1 MFEHDQCGKKVQLY
15 SRVRLE
21 DWMLKLPTSQRGD
34 LIAAN
39 CDTSA
44 GYVLK
49 CCYTRNYEVA
59 PTFKLKIAVGL
70 DKASQGQVDFRD
82 HVADRDDI
90 DWHYVHKVLG
100 QRLRAEA
107 QAKREALAA

>member
-1 MFEHDQCGKKVQLY
+1 MFEHDQGGKKVSLY

-21 DWMLKLPTSQRGD
+21 DWMLSLPTTQRAD
-34 LIAAN
+34 LIQRY
-39 CDTSA
+39 CGTTP
-44 GYVLK
+44 GYALK
-49 CCYTRNYEVA
+49 CVYTRNYEIA

-82 HVADRDDI
+82 HVADRDEI
-90 DWHYVHKVLG
+90 DWAYVHKVLG

-107 QAKREALAA
+107 QARKVAEAA